1 MRTILRD
8 TCIFAALMILVVFA
22 FSIAVVGFTAEI
34 ILVFQLFG
42 LAFILSV
49 INYVFDEITN
59 VPILAG
65 YFIKYLIISCVV
77 IVFGFIVGWFF
88 PSNFWMAFIYVGV
101 IAVIVYALDS
111 VKTEKEIED
120 INDMVRMSNNEKVE
134 YKHLKN
140 RKGWKILLVLIALM
154 AVLCASSIAAYR
166 FLASEYCF
174 DGFVVSGIALLI
186 LVITFISY
194 IAVYLNGKKR
204 SV

>member
-134 YKHLKN
+134 YKPLKN